1 MAEEEKTEQATPKK
15 LREARKKGQ
24 IAKSIELSGAIV
36 LLSAVLLFYFK
47 YSSMISDSLLMMRH
61 YYGMKPFE
69 FNISNTVLLFRD
81 ILSIFMSLVAPFMI
95 VLLIVS
101 IFSNVVQFGFLF
113 TTKPLE
119 FKLDKLNP
127 VNGLKNMFS
136 VKALGEMIK
145 SVLKIVIILYVAYLV
160 IKSEITAS
168 PELVSDSLRQSFYH
182 LLSALWNLMLYLV
195 LLILLLAIIDFF
207 FQRYV
212 YMKNQR
218 MSKFEVKE
226 ELRQMEGD
234 PLVRARIRRLQ
245 REMAKKR
252 MMAAVKDATVVI
264 TNPTHFAIALKYEAQ
279 KTNAP
284 IVVAKGVD
292 SVALKIKEIARQNDV
307 PIVENPPLVR
317 AMYRF
322 CNIDKEIPEK
332 FYKAVAEI
340 IAYIWKKA

>member
-136 VKALGEMIK
+136 VKALG
-145 SVLKIVIILYVAYLV
+145 
-160 IKSEITAS
+160 AS

-292 SVALKIKEIARQNDV
+292 SVSGKKHKEPVR
-307 PIVENPPLVR
+307 LV
-317 AMYRF
+317 
-322 CNIDKEIPEK
+322 C
-332 FYKAVAEI
+332 
-340 IAYIWKKA
+340 